1 MVSEQDSLFKVL
13 KDSTRQRILL
23 MLLRHQ
29 PLMYGEMMT
38 QSKVSNTGRFNYH
51 LKILAEFLE
60 KGDDGKYR
68 LTEKG
73 YHVAQ
78 SLANGPAWN
87 LGRNN
92 LRNRRNVLL
101 IGTLGFALILLNPAI
116 LENFVG
122 APLVA
127 SFWPTILVALYGF
140 LVPGAFMWFLT
151 NNRLKNHEFQNR
163 IKAPLFS
170 ILLLACFVITF
181 ALIYFVAFLVWG
193 IRIGFP
199 PLQTAVTSPQTV
211 IQKSGHQGLTITTTT
226 QQTTFAS
233 LSPILLPLAGA
244 YSLVGF
250 LVAEAI
256 QRFREHK

>member
-1 MVSEQDSLFKVL
+1 MVSEEDSVFKVL

-51 LKILAEFLE
+51 LKILAVFLE
-60 KGDDGKYR
+60 KGEDGKYR

-78 SLANGPAWN
+78 LLANGPSWN

-92 LRNRRNVLL
+92 LVNRRNVLL
-101 IGTLGFALILLNPAI
+101 IGTFGFALILLNPAI

-122 APLVA
+122 ELLVVG
-127 SFWPTILVALYGF
+127 FWPTILVALYGF

-181 ALIYFVAFLVWG
+181 ALIYFVALLVWG
-193 IRIGFP
+193 VRIGFP
-199 PLQTAVTSPQTV
+199 PLQTAVTAPQTV
-211 IQKSGHQGLTITTTT
+211 IQKSGHQVITTTT
-226 QQTTFAS
+226 QQMTYAN
-233 LSPILLPLAGA
+233 LSISILPVAGI
-244 YSLVGF
+244 YSSVGF

-256 QRFREHK
+256 QRLREHE

>member
-13 KDSTRQRILL
+13 KDSTRQRIVLL
-23 MLLRHQ
+23 LLKQQ
-29 PLMYGEMMT
+29 PLTYVELMT

-51 LKILAEFLE
+51 LKILADFLE
-60 KGDDGKYR
+60 KGNDGKYR

-78 SLANGPAWN
+78 LLTNGPTWD
-87 LGRNN
+87 LDRNN
-92 LRNRRNVLL
+92 KTNLRSVVL
-101 IGTLGFALILLNPAI
+101 IGTFGFALILFNPAI
-116 LENFVG
+116 LENFIGVLLVVG
-122 APLVA
+122 L
-127 SFWPTILVALYGF
+127 WPSILFALYSF

-170 ILLLACFVITF
+170 ILLLVCFVITF
-181 ALIYFVAFLVWG
+181 ALVYLLVLLVWG
-193 IRIGFP
+193 VRIGFR
-199 PLQTAVTSPQTV
+199 PLQTGVSAAQTV
-211 IQKSGHQGLTITTTT
+211 IQNGHEVLTT
-226 QQTTFAS
+226 QQVTYAS
-233 LSPILLPLAGA
+233 LSIPMLPVAGI

-256 QRFREHK
+256 HRLRERG

>member
-13 KDSTRQRILL
+13 KDSTRQRIVFL
-23 MLLRHQ
+23 LLRQQ
-29 PLMYGEMMT
+29 PLTYVELMT

-51 LKILAEFLE
+51 LKILADFLE
-60 KGDDGKYR
+60 KGDDGEYR

-73 YHVAQ
+73 YHAAQ
-78 SLANGPAWN
+78 LLANGPTWD

-92 LRNRRNVLL
+92 KINLRSVFL
-101 IGTLGFALILLNPAI
+101 IGTFGFALILLNPAI
-116 LENFVG
+116 LENFIGVLLVVG
-122 APLVA
+122 L
-127 SFWPTILVALYGF
+127 WPSILIAFYGF
-140 LVPGAFMWFLT
+140 FVPGAFMWFLT

-170 ILLLACFVITF
+170 ILLLVCFVITF
-181 ALIYFVAFLVWG
+181 ALVYLLVLLVWG

-199 PLQTAVTSPQTV
+199 PLQTGVSAVHTV
-211 IQKSGHQGLTITTTT
+211 IQNGHEVLTA
-226 QQTTFAS
+226 QQMTYTS
-233 LSPILLPLAGA
+233 LPIPMLPVAGI

-256 QRFREHK
+256 HRLRERG